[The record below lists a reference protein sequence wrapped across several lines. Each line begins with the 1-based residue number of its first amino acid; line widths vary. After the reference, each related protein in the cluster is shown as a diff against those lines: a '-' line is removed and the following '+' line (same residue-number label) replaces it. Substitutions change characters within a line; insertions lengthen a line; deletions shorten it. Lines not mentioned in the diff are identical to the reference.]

1 MINMDKYIQT
11 PIREKDIEN
20 LDQILTDLIA
30 QLKQVARGDKEDV

>member
-1 MINMDKYIQT
+1 MFYINGTKN
-11 PIREKDIEN
+11 EKDIET